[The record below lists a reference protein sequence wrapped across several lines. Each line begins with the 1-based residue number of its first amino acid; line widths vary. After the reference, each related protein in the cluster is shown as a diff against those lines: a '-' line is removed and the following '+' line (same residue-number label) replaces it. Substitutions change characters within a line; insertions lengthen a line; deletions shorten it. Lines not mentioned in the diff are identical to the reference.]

1 MTGRARAIAAVPAF
15 CQRAKGVGRPVSSLV
30 ARVGAL
36 RYVWSMGLLMLLP
49 MLLLGRLAG
58 RGLLRLLGI
67 ALLLRLIRP

>member
-1 MTGRARAIAAVPAF
+1 MTGTARAIAFMPAF
-15 CQRAKGVGRPVSSLV
+15 WQRAKGVGRPVSALV

-36 RYVWSMGLLMLLP
+36 RYVWFMGLLMLLP